1 MSARPGAAPP
11 GWDVV
16 VVGAGPIGLAT
27 ALLLVRRAGFASS
40 RVAVVDRRI
49 PDEISRVAA
58 LPVDLRVFALSRA
71 SERILRA
78 CDAWNDVRATR
89 AAPYERMQVWHADVP
104 PHGGDA
110 LVFDAAEMGE
120 RDLGVIVENNVL
132 QAALAGAARRAGI
145 TFIEG
150 QVGAVTTDRSA
161 VSLGLANQAL
171 RARLVV
177 GADGAASHVR
187 ELAGLTTARGDY
199 GQTALVAM
207 VHTARPHQHT
217 AWQRFLGDGTLAFLP
232 LADGRSSIVWSLP
245 TPRAERLMSVAA
257 EAFERELEKD
267 FDGALGKVKLE
278 SERLKFPLWR
288 LPAEHYVTARLA
300 LVGDAA
306 HVVHPLA
313 GQGANLGLLDAAALA
328 DVLADGTAQRE
339 DPGAERILRRYERWR
354 RSENELM
361 AAAIDAFDRLL
372 ARGTGKVAELAQR
385 GMPLVNRSGVGKRA
399 FIERAMGLAGELPVS
414 ARPQ

>member
-1 MSARPGAAPP
+1 MSAPR
-11 GWDVV
+11 DVA

-27 ALLLVRRAGFASS
+27 ALLLHRRAGIPAP
-40 RVAVVDRRI
+40 RITVIDRRL
-49 PDEISRVAA
+49 PAA
-58 LPVDLRVFALSRA
+58 GQKAAELPVDLRVFALSRA

-78 CDAWNDVRATR
+78 CDAWAEIAAAR
-89 AAPYERMQVWHADVP
+89 AAPYERMHVWHADVP

-120 RDLGVIVENNVL
+120 RDLGVIAENAVL

-145 TFIEG
+145 GFEEAEIASFE
-150 QVGAVTTDRSA
+150 QERDAVVLRS
-161 VSLGLANQAL
+161 GPHEF

-177 GADGAASHVR
+177 GADGAQSRVR
-187 ELAGLTTARGDY
+187 ELAGLGTSRADY
-199 GQTALVAM
+199 GQVALVAM
-207 VHTARPHQHT
+207 IATTRPHANT

-232 LADGRSSIVWSLP
+232 LADGRCSIVWSLP
-245 TPRAERLMSVAA
+245 TARAEKLLVAPVS
-257 EAFERELEKD
+257 EFVRELEAD
-267 FDGALGKVKLE
+267 FDGALGRLE
-278 SERLKFPLWR
+278 LVSERLKFPLWR
-288 LPAEHYVTARLA
+288 LSAEHYVCPRVA

-328 DVLADGTAQRE
+328 DVLEAGLRERE

-361 AAAIDAFDRLL
+361 SAAIDAFDRLL
-372 ARGTGKVAELAQR
+372 ARGSGRVAALAQR
-385 GMPLVNRSGVGKRA
+385 GLPLVSRAPLAKRV
-399 FIERAMGLAGELPVS
+399 FIERAMGLAGELPAA
-414 ARPQ
+414 AR